1 MTRQT
6 TSTAAPTLGVF
17 TVRDDKMGPLMPAG
31 ATLTTRE
38 VRAFE
43 GEGIYVLLFGGE
55 LEARRVSEGVHGE
68 KDSRLVMTF
77 DGARADPVSITRA
90 RFAKYVYA
98 KAVAVQINLWPAGLQ
113 HHG

>member
-1 MTRQT
+1 M
-6 TSTAAPTLGVF
+6 PVF
-17 TVRDDKMGPLMPAG
+17 L
-31 ATLTTRE
+31 
-38 VRAFE
+38 RAFPLKDDSASVCEPE

>member
-1 MTRQT
+1 VTVPGTRRA
-6 TSTAAPTLGVF
+6 SGSC
-17 TVRDDKMGPLMPAG
+17 PAG
-31 ATLTTRE
+31 CIAKVGLWWWRP
-38 VRAFE
+38 FE